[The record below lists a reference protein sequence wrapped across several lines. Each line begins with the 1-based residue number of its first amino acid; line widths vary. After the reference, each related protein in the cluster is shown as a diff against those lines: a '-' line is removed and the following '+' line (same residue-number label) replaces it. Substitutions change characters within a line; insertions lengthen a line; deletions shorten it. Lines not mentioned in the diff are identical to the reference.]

1 MTTRTKD
8 YSAWFEHRDFI
19 YKLYILEK
27 KSQEEVLD
35 VITKPPY
42 GLEAT

>member
-8 YSAWFEHRDFI
+8 YSAWYEHKDFI
-19 YKLYILEK
+19 HKLYVLEK

>member
-8 YSAWFEHRDFI
+8 YSAWEEHKDFI
-19 YKLYILEK
+19 HKLYVLEK
-27 KSQEEVLD
+27 KSQEEVLA
-35 VITKPPY
+35 VISKSPY